1 MTAELP
7 KQVQQQLEEAE
18 RIQAQIN
25 QPTGH
30 EPDPAPEPEPAPEP
44 VAEPPPQPA
53 PAPVEPAQDAVYWQN
68 RFKTLEGM
76 YRAETSTL
84 KSQVQQLSNAVEQVR
99 QQQPQAPKE
108 QPLVTSQD
116 DDKFGSDLIDV
127 MRRVFREETRPLEK
141 RLHGAEEF
149 VRKIVPQVDRV
160 SRVEAEVAQTRE
172 ERFWGEL
179 SQAVPDWEKTNA
191 DPKWHAWLAEYDP
204 VAGRTR
210 QESLNEGQA
219 KLDSRRVVAL
229 FKLFKDGPGKAPEP
243 KNKQPELARQVAPS
257 RTSTVAV
264 PPSQNRTYTGAEYAY
279 WLDPRRMNDSDAA
292 QVVAMKAELERAYI
306 EGRIKW

>member
-7 KQVQQQLEEAE
+7 KQVQAQLEEAE
-18 RIQAQIN
+18 RIQRELA
-25 QPTGH
+25 QPTAPA
-30 EPDPAPEPEPAPEP
+30 EPEPAPEVEPEPAPEP
-44 VAEPPPQPA
+44 PPQAA

-76 YRAETSTL
+76 YRAETTTL
-84 KSQVQQLSNAVEQVR
+84 KSQVQQLSSQVEQVR

-127 MRRVFREETRPLEK
+127 MRRVFREETRVFDK
-141 RLHGAEEF
+141 RMQAAEAF
-149 VRKIVPQVDRV
+149 LQKLVPQVERV
-160 SRVEAEVAQTRE
+160 GRVEAEVALTRE
-172 ERFWGEL
+172 ERFWTEL
-179 SQAVPDWEKTNA
+179 NQAVPDWERINA
-191 DPKWHAWLAEYDP
+191 DQRFHTWLAEYDP

-210 QESLNEGQA
+210 QDSLNEGQT

-264 PPSQNRTYTGAEYAY
+264 PPSQDRTYTGAEYAY
-279 WLDPRRMNDSDAA
+279 WLDPRRMNDTAVER
-292 QVVAMKAELERAYI
+292 VVAMKAELERAYT

>member
-1 MTAELP
+1 MPAELP
-7 KQVQQQLEEAE
+7 KQVQAQLDEAE
-18 RIQAQIN
+18 RIQREL
-25 QPTGH
+25 QPTVQ
-30 EPDPAPEPEPAPEP
+30 AEPEPAPEVEVEP
-44 VAEPPPQPA
+44 VVTEPPPQPA
-53 PAPVEPAQDAVYWQN
+53 PALVEPAQDANYWQN

-84 KSQVQQLSNAVEQVR
+84 KSQVQQLSSQFDQVR

-127 MRRVFREETRPLEK
+127 MRRVFRDETRAFEK
-141 RLHGAEEF
+141 RMQAAESF
-149 VRKIVPQVDRV
+149 LQKFAPQMERV
-160 SRVEAEVAQTRE
+160 GRVEAEVAQTRE

-179 SQAVPDWEKTNA
+179 NQAVPEWEKVNA
-191 DPKWHAWLAEYDP
+191 DPRFHTWLSEYDP

-210 QESLNEGQA
+210 QDSLNEGQT

-243 KNKQPELARQVAPS
+243 KNKQPELTRQVAPS

-264 PPSQNRTYTGAEYAY
+264 PPSQDRAYTGADYAY
-279 WLDPRRMNDSDAA
+279 WLDPRRMNDTDVAR
-292 QVVAMKAELERAYI
+292 VVAMKAELERAYS